1 MALSIVYF
9 DKQWL
14 TRSLTVPVDVDGLGV
29 GAPNP
34 QALLDDLLDFWEV
47 RLQGI
52 MAEHFGKH
60 LQREKGGTECH
71 L

>member
-14 TRSLTVPVDVDGLGV
+14 TRTLTVPVDIDGLRV

-52 MAEHFGKH
+52 MAEHFGKN